1 LPKGN
6 YPQNVT
12 GLQSAGE
19 DFLCQKYRKKSHA
32 HHKNY
37 PIDRHKAA
45 VGECLLLAHNSQ
57 SSLLG
62 N

>member
-45 VGECLLLAHNSQ
+45 VGECLLLAHS
-57 SSLLG
+57 
-62 N
+62 